1 MHLSGEKFPNA
12 DWNLR
17 ASPATSTSR
26 RREVAPVSTNEPQSL
41 DAAICWQAIYSRDP
55 RFDGRFF
62 AAATSTGLYCRNVCP
77 VPFAKPK
84 NIVLF
89 VCAAAAEAAGFRP
102 CRRCQPQAAPGTPA
116 WIGSSAV
123 VSRAFRLILE
133 GALNEDS
140 VDRLAERLGIGS
152 RHLRRLFVQHLG
164 ASPIKI
170 ATTQRVH
177 LARKLLDESRLP
189 ITKIAHYAG
198 FKSIREFNHAIRQST
213 GQSPSILRRLSS
225 DSLPEPRQAGLE
237 LRLPYRPPFDWDL
250 LMDFL
255 RYRAIRGIEVVSK
268 DSYCRTIETG
278 GSAGILRVTQD
289 KASSRLLVHL
299 ELPSYKGLS
308 QIVERVRR
316 IFDLNADPVQIAHRL
331 SLDARLRLHL
341 RRHPGLR
348 APGVWDGFEGAVLAI
363 LGQKLTGN
371 GRNRDVEKLIRY
383 LGRHSGSL
391 VKGLEYL
398 FPRAEDLTNA
408 NFARAGIRV
417 NRANALRRLGCAVT
431 RGELSFDNSLPLE
444 KTTQLL
450 RTICDIDEATAQWIA
465 LRSYGEPDAFPA
477 ADLGLRRRL
486 QVGTP
491 MPISDVLE
499 TAEQWRPWRAYAA
512 IYLTLPALS
521 APTSPKG

>member
-1 MHLSGEKFPNA
+1 MHFSGETSPSA
-12 DWNLR
+12 GWNPRTPLA
-17 ASPATSTSR
+17 ASVLR
-26 RREVAPVSTNEPQSL
+26 RRAIPPFTTNEPQSL
-41 DAAICWQAIYSRDP
+41 DPAICWQAIYSRDP

-133 GALNEDS
+133 GALNEGN

-198 FKSIREFNHAIRQST
+198 FKSIREFNHAIRLST
-213 GQSPSILRRLSS
+213 GQSPSILRRASS
-225 DSLPEPRQAGLE
+225 DSLSEPRQTGLE
-237 LRLPYRPPFDWDL
+237 LRLPYRPPFDWEP

-255 RYRAIRGIEVVSK
+255 RRRAIRGIEVVSK

-278 GSAGILRVTQD
+278 GTSGVLRVTQD
-289 KASSRLLVHL
+289 KAFSRLLVRL
-299 ELPSYKGLS
+299 ELPTYEGLS

-331 SLDARLRLHL
+331 SLDPRLRSHL
-341 RRHPGLR
+341 ELHPGLR

-363 LGQKLTGN
+363 LGQKLTTN
-371 GRNRDVEKLIRY
+371 GRNRDVEKLVRY
-383 LGRHSGSL
+383 SGRHSGSL

-398 FPRAEDLTNA
+398 FPRAEDLA
-408 NFARAGIRV
+408 DSDLAAAGISV
-417 NRANALRRLGCAVT
+417 HRANALRKLACATT
-431 RGELSFDNSLPLE
+431 RGQLTFDNSLPLE
-444 KTTQLL
+444 KTTELL
-450 RTICDIDEATAQWIA
+450 RTICDIDEGTAQWIA

-486 QVGTP
+486 RGGTP
-491 MPISDVLE
+491 MPVSDVLE
-499 TAEQWRPWRAYAA
+499 SAEQWRPWRAYAA
-512 IYLTLPALS
+512 IHLTLPTRTAS
-521 APTSPKG
+521 SPHSD